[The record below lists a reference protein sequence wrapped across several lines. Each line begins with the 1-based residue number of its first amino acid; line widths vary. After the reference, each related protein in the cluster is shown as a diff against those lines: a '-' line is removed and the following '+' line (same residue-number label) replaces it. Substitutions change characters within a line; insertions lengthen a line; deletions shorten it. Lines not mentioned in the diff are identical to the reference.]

1 MNEFVIFTD
10 LDGTLLDS
18 ETYSWAPAEP
28 ALRLIKE
35 KGIPLVIVS
44 SKTRSEIEILRDE
57 IGNLHPFI
65 PENGGAILIPEN
77 YDIEIPPEAVEFED
91 YKAVIL
97 SKTTDEMARKFDTLP
112 EKISIQFITQMETKQ
127 VADLTGLSLKQA
139 RAAQEREF
147 GQAFV
152 LRDQEISEEALASA
166 VKKLGLRLTRGERFF
181 HLTDKSSKGR
191 AVRYLAELY
200 RRNFQSLVTV
210 GLGNSPNDTSFL
222 AVVDQP
228 FLLALANQEY
238 VPMDI
243 KGLTR
248 VPLAG
253 PAGFSRVILDLL
265 N

>member
-18 ETYSWAPAEP
+18 ETYSWALAEP
-28 ALRLIKE
+28 ALGLIE
-35 KGIPLVIVS
+35 ERGIPLVIVS
-44 SKTRSEIEILRDE
+44 SKTRSEIEILREE
-57 IGNLHPFI
+57 IGNSHPFI
-65 PENGGAILIPEN
+65 PETGGAVLIPEN
-77 YDIEIPPEAVEFED
+77 YDIEIPPEAVGFED
-91 YKAVIL
+91 YQAVIL
-97 SKTTDEMARKFDTLP
+97 SKTADEMARKFDTLP
-112 EKISIQFITQMETKQ
+112 EKIPVQFITQMETKR
-127 VADLTGLSLKQA
+127 VADLTGLSYKQA

-152 LRDQEISEEALASA
+152 LRDREISLEALSSA

-181 HLTDKSSKGR
+181 HLMDQSDKGR
-191 AVRYLAELY
+191 AVKYLTELY
-200 RRNFQSLVTV
+200 RRNFQNLVTV

-228 FLLALANQEY
+228 FLLALPNQEY

-248 VPLAG
+248 IPLAG